1 VDVNVQEPVE
11 DEVSF
16 SDSFRLLWRSK
27 WLVLGITILF
37 TLLSVVLVLVVP
49 KRYEADLVISPVSAN
64 DESSLMGGLNS
75 AASQFSGLAS
85 LVGISTPQDSKKS
98 ESLATLTSEVITQQY
113 IKENNLLPVLFASK
127 WDASR
132 NRWKGTD
139 PRKYPT
145 LWKGNELFRGK
156 IRSVSNDT
164 KTGLSTLTISWSDP
178 VTAARWANGIVKMTN
193 DYLRNKAIREAEAN
207 ISYLNDQASKTD
219 EVGVKQAIY
228 SILQSQ
234 ISKAMLAR
242 GSEEYAL
249 KVVDPAFAP
258 ERTSVPKPVLW
269 ISMGCLA
276 GLLCSVFVVTLRRPK
291 SRH

>member
-1 VDVNVQEPVE
+1 VDVDATEPAE

-37 TLLSVVLVLVVP
+37 TLASVVLVLVVP
-49 KRYEADLVISPVSAN
+49 KRYEVDFVISPVSAN
-64 DESSLMGGLNS
+64 DESSLMGGLGS
-75 AASQFSGLAS
+75 AASQFSGLAA

-98 ESLATLTSEVITQQY
+98 ESLAVLQSEALTQQY
-113 IKENNLLPVLFASK
+113 IRENNLLPVLFPK
-127 WDASR
+127 QWDASR

-139 PRKYPT
+139 PSKYPT
-145 LWKGNELFRGK
+145 PWKGNVLFRDK
-156 IRSVSNDT
+156 IRSESNDT
-164 KTGLSTLTISWSDP
+164 KTGLSTLSISWTDP

-207 ISYLNDQASKTD
+207 ISYLTDQASKTD

-258 ERTSVPKPVLW
+258 EKPSTPKPMLW
-269 ISMGCLA
+269 ISMGFLA
-276 GLLCSVFVVTLRRPK
+276 GLLCSVFVVTLRKPTSRP
-291 SRH
+291 